1 MAEFWENAFNNR
13 QEMWGMT
20 PTKSAQ
26 LATEIFKKNGI
37 KNILIPGIGY
47 GRNAKPFLDNGIHV
61 SGIEIS
67 KTAIELAHKHYGER
81 LDIFNGSVTQMP
93 FNDKKY
99 EGIFCHA
106 LIHLLDD
113 QERKKLIQNCYD
125 QLIENGYMIFTAV
138 TKQAPE
144 YGKGELLGKDRYE
157 VHKGA
162 AIFYYDKESVKKEFE
177 VYGLLEVI
185 EVTENQ
191 PMYLIKCKKKL
202 KND

>member
-1 MAEFWENAFNNR
+1 MTEFWEHAFNNR

-37 KNILIPGIGY
+37 KIVLIPGIGY

-81 LDIFNGSVTQMP
+81 LDIFYGSVTQMP

-113 QERKKLIQNCYD
+113 QERKKLIKDCYD

-144 YGKGELLGKDRYE
+144 YGKGELLGEDRYE

-177 VYGLLEVI
+177 AYGPLEVI

>member
-1 MAEFWENAFNNR
+1 MTEFWENAFNNR

-26 LATEIFKKNGI
+26 LATEIFIKNGI
-37 KNILIPGIGY
+37 KIVLIPGIGY

-67 KTAIELAHKHYGER
+67 KTAIELTHKHYGER

-106 LIHLLDD
+106 LIHLLGD

-177 VYGLLEVI
+177 AYGLLEVI

-202 KND
+202 KKY

>member
-106 LIHLLDD
+106 LIHLLDY
-113 QERKKLIQNCYD
+113 QERKKLIKDCYD

-177 VYGLLEVI
+177 AYGPLEVI

-191 PMYLIKCKKKL
+191 PMYLIKCKKK
-202 KND
+202 D

>member
-1 MAEFWENAFNNR
+1 MAEFWESAFNNR

-26 LATEIFKKNGI
+26 LATEIFKKIGI

-81 LDIFNGSVTQMP
+81 LDIFYGSVTQMP

-113 QERKKLIQNCYD
+113 QERKKLIQNCYA

-191 PMYLIKCKKKL
+191 PMYLIKCKK
-202 KND
+202 N

>member
-81 LDIFNGSVTQMP
+81 LDIFYGSVTQMP

-125 QLIENGYMIFTAV
+125 QLIENGYMIFTVV

-177 VYGLLEVI
+177 AYGLLEVI

>member
-1 MAEFWENAFNNR
+1 MTEFWENAFNNR

-20 PTKSAQ
+20 PTISAQ

-47 GRNAKPFLDNGIHV
+47 GRNAKPFIDNRIHV

-67 KTAIELAHKHYGER
+67 KTATELAHKHYGER

-106 LIHLLDD
+106 LIHLLGD

-177 VYGLLEVI
+177 AYGLLEVI

-191 PMYLIKCKKKL
+191 PMYLIKCKK
-202 KND
+202 

>member
-1 MAEFWENAFNNR
+1 MTEFWENAFNNR

-81 LDIFNGSVTQMP
+81 LDIFNGPVTQMP

-113 QERKKLIQNCYD
+113 QERKKLIQNCYA

-177 VYGLLEVI
+177 AYGPLEVI

>member
-26 LATEIFKKNGI
+26 LATEIFKKIGI

-81 LDIFNGSVTQMP
+81 LDIFYGSVTQMP

-113 QERKKLIQNCYD
+113 QERKKLIQNCYA

-191 PMYLIKCKKKL
+191 PMYLIKCKK
-202 KND
+202 N

>member
-1 MAEFWENAFNNR
+1 MTEFWENAFNNR

-67 KTAIELAHKHYGER
+67 QTAIELAHKHYGER
-81 LDIFNGSVTQMP
+81 LDIFNGPVTQMP

-113 QERKKLIQNCYD
+113 QERKKLIQNCYA

-177 VYGLLEVI
+177 AYGPLEVI

>member
-47 GRNAKPFLDNGIHV
+47 GRNAKPFLDNAIHV

-67 KTAIELAHKHYGER
+67 KTAIELAHKHYRER
-81 LDIFNGSVTQMP
+81 LDIFYGSVTQMP

-99 EGIFCHA
+99 DGIFCHA

-191 PMYLIKCKKKL
+191 PMYLIKCR
-202 KND
+202 KN